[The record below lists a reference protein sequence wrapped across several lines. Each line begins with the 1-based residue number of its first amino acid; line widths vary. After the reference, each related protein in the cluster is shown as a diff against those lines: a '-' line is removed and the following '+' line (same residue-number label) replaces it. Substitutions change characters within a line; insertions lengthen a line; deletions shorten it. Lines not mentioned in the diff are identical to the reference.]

1 MAKRKPE
8 DPPAGSPAWMTT
20 FSDLMN
26 LLLCFFVMLFSMSSI
41 DATKYSE
48 MAAAMSNST
57 FSIFN
62 AGSTAI
68 GEGILISN
76 GVSQLNDL
84 DEYISNAGRNADSE
98 TDSDNYEKYD
108 SAEASYTIYRYFF
121 SSAEALEEALNEKN
135 LESNEE
141 LAETVQEALVEDSLA
156 DQVSV
161 SFTAQY
167 VQLSMKGALLFDSG
181 SDSLKDQAKAVL
193 DKVGV
198 ILERYGSN
206 STIEIEGH
214 TDNVPIHSARFAD
227 NEELSSARALSVFY
241 YLTETTSLDPSDL
254 RHAGMG
260 DRVPVADNSTEEGR
274 SKNRRV
280 EIRIYNPS
288 TTY

>member
-8 DPPAGSPAWMTT
+8 DPPAGLPAWMAT

-41 DATKYSE
+41 DANKWNA

-98 TDSDNYEKYD
+98 TDSDNYEKYE
-108 SAEASYTIYRYFF
+108 SAA
-121 SSAEALEEALNEKN
+121 ALEEALNEKN
-135 LESNEE
+135 LQSNEE
-141 LAETVQEALVEDSLA
+141 LSETVQEAIDENSLA
-156 DQVSV
+156 DQVNV

-181 SDSLKDQAKAVL
+181 SAVLKDQSKPVL

-198 ILERYGSN
+198 ILERYGSDAV
-206 STIEIEGH
+206 IEIEGH
-214 TDNVPIHSARFAD
+214 TDNVPIHNSKFAD

-241 YLTETTSLDPSDL
+241 YLVENTSLDPSNL

-260 DRVPVADNSTEEGR
+260 DRTPVADNSTDEGR

-288 TTY
+288 AVN

>member
-108 SAEASYTIYRYFF
+108 N
-121 SSAEALEEALNEKN
+121 AEALEEALNEKN

-167 VQLSMKGALLFDSG
+167 VQLSM
-181 SDSLKDQAKAVL
+181 KDQAKAVL